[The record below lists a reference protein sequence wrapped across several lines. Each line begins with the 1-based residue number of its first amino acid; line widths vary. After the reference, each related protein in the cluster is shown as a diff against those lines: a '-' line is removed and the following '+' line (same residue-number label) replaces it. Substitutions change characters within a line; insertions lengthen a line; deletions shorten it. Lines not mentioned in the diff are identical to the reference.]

1 MSLNLSLLE
10 RECQSLVSLTPPPLA
25 HKHTPVNPK
34 RRISVLGSH
43 LNIFIWSWKKND
55 YFISFNFHGYK
66 FSTLPS
72 KCLQELME
80 KEVNKSIPSFM
91 YFCWGCEE
99 LRSWGGSTAPSSSIS
114 DLSLILPKELLPS
127 LPLPCHSPLSNW
139 NPDHLPPGL
148 MQISLHPLLPA
159 LLSHFLAEK
168 NFWRIAISYIEKKN
182 LDSLA
187 SFQKLAISCP
197 HLTSY
202 YPFYKILHS
211 CE

>member
-1 MSLNLSLLE
+1 MSLHLSLLE
-10 RECQSLVSLTPPPLA
+10 RECQSLVSVTPPPLA

-34 RRISVLGSH
+34 RRIPVLGSH

-55 YFISFNFHGYK
+55 YLLSFNFHGYK
-66 FSTLPS
+66 FCTLPS

-114 DLSLILPKELLPS
+114 DLSLILPKELLPP
-127 LPLPCHSPLSNW
+127 LPLLCHSPLSNW

-148 MQISLHPLLPA
+148 MQISLYHYFQLFSPTFLPRKIFEELLFPT
-159 LLSHFLAEK
+159 L
-168 NFWRIAISYIEKKN
+168 KK
-182 LDSLA
+182 
-187 SFQKLAISCP
+187 
-197 HLTSY
+197 
-202 YPFYKILHS
+202 KI
-211 CE
+211 